1 MTRILELMPNDF
13 HPHFKDEELAELL
26 ARNVNSGL
34 FPEALRSDLETL
46 SSNFHLRERFLPR
59 QLRDNRNATNK
70 IMVSDCLIVFFG
82 FLKTDRIL
90 SFLI

>member
-26 ARNVNSGL
+26 AQNVNSGL
-34 FPEALRSDLETL
+34 FADTLRTDLETL
-46 SSNFHLRERFLPR
+46 SSNSHLRERFLPR

-70 IMVSDCLIVFFG
+70 IMV
-82 FLKTDRIL
+82 RQ
-90 SFLI
+90 